1 MNANEKKN
9 FEKRLAEVAREMGL
23 NIVKKGA

>member
-9 FEKRLAEVAREMGL
+9 FEKRLAEEAREFGL